1 MPVPDYFWHSGLLW
15 QLDFNAPARCWV
27 ITAPGHH
34 VVWSATERPI
44 WPHALL
50 ASAPV
55 EQAKGHIDQ
64 AGCGARA
71 CGCKV
76 LI

>member
-44 WPHALL
+44 WPHALF

>member
-1 MPVPDYFWHSGLLW
+1 MPVPDCFWHVGLLW
-15 QLDFNAPARCWV
+15 QVDFNDPARCWV

-34 VVWSATERPI
+34 IVWSATERPI
-44 WPHALL
+44 WPHTLL
-50 ASAPV
+50 SNAPV
-55 EQAKGHIDQ
+55 EQAKVRIDQ

>member
-1 MPVPDYFWHSGLLW
+1 MPVPDCFWFAGLLW
-15 QLDFNAPARCWV
+15 QLDFNAAARCWV
-27 ITAPGHH
+27 ITTPGHRIA
-34 VVWSATERPI
+34 WTATERPI
-44 WPHALL
+44 WPDTLL
-50 ASAPV
+50 ANAPV
-55 EQAKGHIDQ
+55 EQAKTHIYQ